1 MNNLPNKALLRP
13 DEVAAYFSVTER
25 TIRSWIKTGKIEAIK
40 IVGTVR
46 IPREAILKSRVEG
59 VLNLTKT

>member
-13 DEVAAYFSVTER
+13 DEVADYFSVTER

>member
-1 MNNLPNKALLRP
+1 MNTLPNKALLRP